1 MDINITKL
9 TNTDTLV
16 SFLRKDIGEQLN
28 LKVFQR
34 NLNRFEKDWIK
45 TGSQVY
51 AKSQKDLKQTVSLKF
66 FGDKASLSSSGSVKL
81 AEITLDVRSNK
92 LTSFAHSTNNES
104 VANVGTTASTHR
116 VTRVAILRSKGK
128 QVAIIG
134 KKSKSSF
141 FAGARDQKTPV
152 HKGKIKG
159 FSPKGYKNKIFIRL
173 QANTWRQGR
182 RLPIAEMYGIPN
194 AYLLNSKR
202 TKAAFNF
209 EQRLKEL
216 WKP

>member
-1 MDINITKL
+1 L
-9 TNTDTLV
+9 H
-16 SFLRKDIGEQLN
+16 
-28 LKVFQR
+28 
-34 NLNRFEKDWIK
+34 RFEKDWVK
-45 TGSQVY
+45 TGSQVF

-66 FGDKASLSSSGSVKL
+66 FGDKASLSSSGQVKL
-81 AEITLDVRSNK
+81 AEITLDIRSNK
-92 LTSFAHSTNNES
+92 LVSFAHSTRNES

-141 FAGARDQKTPV
+141 FAGARDERTPV
-152 HKGKIKG
+152 YKGRIKG
-159 FSPKGYKNKIFIRL
+159 FSPKGYKDKIFIRL
-173 QANTWRQGR
+173 QANTWRQGK

-194 AYLLNSKR
+194 AYLLNSRR
-202 TKAAFNF
+202 TKDTFRF
-209 EQRLKEL
+209 DQRLKDL